1 MAMVSEMLAAINQLA
16 AERGLDQS
24 KVFEALEAAVAAA
37 YQKEYASNADIEVEL
52 DSENGTFRII
62 LKKVVVDKVVDE
74 DLQISLKEA
83 QKFQKGLEVGD
94 TIEIEQ
100 QVEDFGRIAS
110 QTAKQVIM
118 QKIREA
124 EKEAI
129 LKEFSDKVGEVF
141 TAMMH
146 RMQGGSA
153 IFEIGK
159 AMAVM
164 PTTEQVH
171 NEFYRIGDRYKVYL
185 KGIEDTPRGKTLIV
199 SRSCPEFLQALFSM
213 EVPEIES
220 GVVEVKACARE
231 AGSRSKMA
239 VVSHQD
245 GVDPIGAC
253 VGQRGSRIANV
264 LSELGEEKI
273 DIIEWKEDPESF
285 VEKALSPAQVLSVD
299 IDGDIAVVNVE
310 EDQLSLAIGRE
321 GQNAR
326 LAARLTGLRIDIQG
340 PKGTDTRSKKDRLD
354 DDKKAEASSGDLQK
368 DSENADSQLTTALA
382 NKLGKA
388 GVSVEDASKMS
399 LEKLMELDGIGKVT
413 AEKIYTALNE
423 NKKD

>member
-1 MAMVSEMLAAINQLA
+1 MVSEMLAAINQLA
-16 AERGLDQS
+16 AERGLDQE
-24 KVFEALEAAVAAA
+24 KILEALEAAVAAA
-37 YQKEYASNADIEVEL
+37 YRKEYADNADIDVEL
-52 DSENGTFRII
+52 DAENGAFRII
-62 LKKVVVDKVVDE
+62 VKKVVVDKVTDE
-74 DLQISLKEA
+74 DIQISLKEA
-83 QKFQKGLEVGD
+83 QNIQEGLEVGD

-100 QVEDFGRIAS
+100 QIEDFGRIAS

-129 LKEFSDKVGEVF
+129 LEEFSDKIGEVF

-164 PTTEQVH
+164 PQIEQVH

-199 SRSCPEFLQALFSM
+199 SRSCPEFLEALFRM

-231 AGSRSKMA
+231 AGLRSKMA
-239 VVSHQD
+239 VVSHQE

-253 VGQRGSRIANV
+253 VGQRGARIANV
-264 LSELGEEKI
+264 MSELGEEKI
-273 DIIEWKEDPESF
+273 DIIEWREDLEEF
-285 VEKALSPAQVLSVD
+285 VEKALSPAQVISVD
-299 IDGDIAVVNVE
+299 IEGDIAVVKVE

-326 LAARLTGLRIDIQG
+326 LAAKLTSLRIDIQG
-340 PKGTDTRSKKDRLD
+340 PNGPQAQAQPEDDSDSSSDEQENEVAATDAKLS
-354 DDKKAEASSGDLQK
+354 
-368 DSENADSQLTTALA
+368 TTLA
-382 NKLGKA
+382 NKLKKA
-388 GVSVEDASKMS
+388 GISEEDASNMT
-399 LEKLMELDGIGKVT
+399 LEQLIELDGIGKVT
-413 AEKIYTALNE
+413 AEKIREALSSNS
-423 NKKD
+423 